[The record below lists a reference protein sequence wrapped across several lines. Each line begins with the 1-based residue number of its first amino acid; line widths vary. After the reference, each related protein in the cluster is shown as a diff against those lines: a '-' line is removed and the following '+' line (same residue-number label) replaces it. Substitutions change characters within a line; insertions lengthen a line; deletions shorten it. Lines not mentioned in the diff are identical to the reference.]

1 MAEYELDYSEFI
13 EVNGDR
19 QNIRVRAAK
28 KGLPVVLFLHGGPGV
43 CDRHQI
49 IGNHS
54 ALAQKFTLVCWDQRG
69 SGKSYTSAL
78 RRQNLSVDTFVS
90 DVEFMLEYLTGKFGV
105 RKVAVVGH
113 SWGSII
119 GTLAVSRRPDL
130 VSVYIGEG
138 QFEEVFAYDGSII
151 FDADAE
157 EAQQEELA
165 ETVAADER
173 ITDSARM
180 LETAVDV
187 EKDGVLKS
195 AYLIVPEQE
204 EELRDYVQLQDRKT
218 REAWELDGDGI
229 IVSEKLASLLGVS
242 EGSTVT
248 LSEDDTGHVEA
259 VVSHVT
265 ENYFM
270 HYVYMSRELYEK
282 LYEKE
287 PEWNTLFLHTT
298 QTDEAFEEGIQE
310 DYMGLDAD
318 LSVSFIS
325 GMAKTVDDMLGSMNV
340 VIAVL
345 VISAGML
352 AFIVLYNLNNINI
365 SERKRELATLKVLG
379 FFDRE
384 VSAYVNREN
393 IMLTAI
399 GMAVGLLLG
408 LALHR
413 FVMTTVETDT
423 IMFGR
428 VIRWY
433 SYVFSGLLTIVFS
446 MIVSGVQFFKL
457 KKIDM
462 VESLKSVE

>member
-1 MAEYELDYSEFI
+1 M
-13 EVNGDR
+13 
-19 QNIRVRAAK
+19 
-28 KGLPVVLFLHGGPGV
+28 
-43 CDRHQI
+43 
-49 IGNHS
+49 
-54 ALAQKFTLVCWDQRG
+54 
-69 SGKSYTSAL
+69 
-78 RRQNLSVDTFVS
+78 
-90 DVEFMLEYLTGKFGV
+90 
-105 RKVAVVGH
+105 
-113 SWGSII
+113 
-119 GTLAVSRRPDL
+119 
-130 VSVYIGEG
+130 
-138 QFEEVFAYDGSII
+138 
-151 FDADAE
+151 
-157 EAQQEELA
+157 
-165 ETVAADER
+165 
-173 ITDSARM
+173 
-180 LETAVDV
+180 
-187 EKDGVLKS
+187 
-195 AYLIVPEQE
+195 
-204 EELRDYVQLQDRKT
+204 
-218 REAWELDGDGI
+218 
-229 IVSEKLASLLGVS
+229 
-242 EGSTVT
+242 
-248 LSEDDTGHVEA
+248 
-259 VVSHVT
+259 T

-270 HYVYMSRELYEK
+270 HYIYMSRELYEK

-310 DYMGLDAD
+310 DYMGLDAV